1 MTFSTRLFTFLFL
14 AAAFASTASAKPR
27 PIPVKVVVVA
37 MFEQGADTGDQPG
50 ELQYWVER
58 DHLDK
63 IYPLPAGYHPVRMNG
78 DGEMGVLTGPG
89 TAAAVA
95 RPAPMTLEPGR
106 RIELLTYALRVRCS
120 TD

>member
-1 MTFSTRLFTFLFL
+1 MTTRARFFASLFL
-14 AAAFASTASAKPR
+14 IVAFAITASAKPR

-63 IYPLPAGYHPVRMNG
+63 IYPLPA
-78 DGEMGVLTGPG
+78 
-89 TAAAVA
+89 
-95 RPAPMTLEPGR
+95 
-106 RIELLTYALRVRCS
+106 
-120 TD
+120 